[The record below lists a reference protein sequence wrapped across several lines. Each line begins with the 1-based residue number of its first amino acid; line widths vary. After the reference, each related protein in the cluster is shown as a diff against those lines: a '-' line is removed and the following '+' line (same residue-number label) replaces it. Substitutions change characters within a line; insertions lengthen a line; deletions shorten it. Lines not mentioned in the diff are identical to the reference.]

1 LSAVGAAQDIA
12 SRNQPAFDVD
22 RFERIADLPIISPWV
37 ANPSL
42 HLGIRTMNTM
52 RAVWISSFGGPEVLE
67 IRQVDRPAINNEQVL
82 VRVRA
87 SSLNRADLLQ
97 RQGKYPPPPGFPAEI
112 PGIEFAGE
120 IAEIGS
126 SVRQWK
132 QGQRVFGLI
141 GGGAHAE
148 YLATSEPLLAEIPS
162 NLSFEQAAAIPE
174 VFITAHDALWTQ
186 AALRPGETVL
196 IHAVGS
202 GVGLAAVQLCRAIQ
216 AVPYGT
222 SRTADK
228 IEQSK
233 LLGLEAGAVVRE
245 NFDALDAAAQK
256 WTGGKGI
263 NVVLDLVGGP
273 YVKASQKL
281 MSNKGRIVL
290 VGTIAGGSYE
300 LDARYMLSK
309 RLKVWGTV
317 LRARSLEEKIEVTK
331 KFAAEIVPLLASG
344 VLRPNVDSTFKLDE
358 ISKAHQR
365 LESNETLGKVVITL

>member
-1 LSAVGAAQDIA
+1 
-12 SRNQPAFDVD
+12 
-22 RFERIADLPIISPWV
+22 
-37 ANPSL
+37 
-42 HLGIRTMNTM
+42 MNTM
-52 RAVWISSFGGPEVLE
+52 QAIWISSPGGPEVLE
-67 IRQVDRPAINNEQVL
+67 IRQVGKPDINDDQVL

-97 RQGKYPPPPGFPAEI
+97 RQGRYPPPPGFPAEI

-120 IAEIGS
+120 VAEVGA

-132 QGQRVFGLI
+132 PGQRVFGLI

-148 YLATSEPLLAEIPS
+148 YVVTYERLLAEVPA

-186 AALRPGETVL
+186 AKLRPGETVL
-196 IHAVGS
+196 IHAIGS

-228 IEQSK
+228 IDKAKSV
-233 LLGLEAGAVVRE
+233 GLQNGLAVRD
-245 NFDALDAAAQK
+245 NFDEMQTAAQN

-273 YVKASQKL
+273 YVKAGQKL
-281 MSNKGRIVL
+281 LANKGRLVL
-290 VGTIAGGSYE
+290 VGTVAGGNYE
-300 LDARYMLSK
+300 LEARYVLSK

-317 LRARSLEEKIEVTK
+317 LRARALEEKIEVTQR
-331 KFAAEIVPLLASG
+331 FAAEVVPLLASG
-344 VLRPNVDSTFKLDE
+344 VLRPNIDSVFPFAE
-358 ISKAHQR
+358 IGKAHER
-365 LESNETLGKVVITL
+365 LESNETFGKVVIMVE

>member
-1 LSAVGAAQDIA
+1 
-12 SRNQPAFDVD
+12 
-22 RFERIADLPIISPWV
+22 
-37 ANPSL
+37 
-42 HLGIRTMNTM
+42 MNTM
-52 RAVWISSFGGPEVLE
+52 RAAWIASFGGPEVLE
-67 IRQVDRPAINNEQVL
+67 IRQVARPTINDEQVL

-97 RQGKYPPPPGFPAEI
+97 RQGKYPPPPGFPPEI
-112 PGIEFAGE
+112 PGMEFAGE
-120 IAEIGS
+120 VAEVGS

-132 QGQRVFGLI
+132 PGQRVFGLI
-141 GGGAHAE
+141 GGGAQAE
-148 YLATSEPLLAEIPS
+148 YLATSEHLLAEIPA

-186 AALRPGETVL
+186 AGLRPGETVL

-202 GVGLAAVQLCRAIQ
+202 GVGLAAIQLCHAIQ

-233 LLGLEAGAVVRE
+233 PLGLEAGITVRE
-245 NFDALDAAAQK
+245 NFDEMLAAAQK
-256 WTGGKGI
+256 WTAGKGI

-281 MSNKGRIVL
+281 MANKGRMVL
-290 VGTIAGGSYE
+290 VGTVAGGNYE
-300 LDARYMLSK
+300 LEARYMLSK

-317 LRARSLEEKIEVTK
+317 LRARPLEEKIEVTRR
-331 KFAAEIVPLLASG
+331 FAAEVVPLLASG
-344 VLRPNVDSTFKLDE
+344 VLRPNIDSTFKIDE
-358 ISKAHQR
+358 IDKAHAR
-365 LESNETLGKVVITL
+365 LESNETFGKVVIVL

>member
-1 LSAVGAAQDIA
+1 
-12 SRNQPAFDVD
+12 
-22 RFERIADLPIISPWV
+22 
-37 ANPSL
+37 
-42 HLGIRTMNTM
+42 M
-52 RAVWISSFGGPEVLE
+52 RAVWISGPGEPGVLE
-67 IRQVDRPAINNEQVL
+67 IREVGKPDINDDQVL

-120 IAEIGS
+120 VAEVGG
-126 SVRQWK
+126 SVREWRP
-132 QGQRVFGLI
+132 GQRVFGLI

-148 YLATSEPLLAEIPS
+148 YVVTYERLLAEIPA
-162 NLSFEQAAAIPE
+162 NLSFEQAAAVPE

-186 AALRPGETVL
+186 AGLRPGETVL

-222 SRTADK
+222 SRTAGK

-233 LLGLEAGAVVRE
+233 LAGLEAGLALRD
-245 NFDALDAAAQK
+245 NFAELQAAART
-256 WTGGKGI
+256 WTAGKGI
-263 NVVLDLVGGP
+263 DVVLDLVGGP
-273 YVKASQKL
+273 YVKGSQAML
-281 MSNKGRIVL
+281 AQHGRMVL
-290 VGTIAGGSYE
+290 VGTVAGGNYE

-317 LRARSLEEKIEVTK
+317 LRARALEEKIEVTQR
-331 KFAAEIVPLLASG
+331 FAAEVVPLLATG
-344 VLRPNVDSTFKLDE
+344 VLRPNIDSVFKLAD
-358 ISKAHQR
+358 ISKAHAR
-365 LESNETLGKVVITL
+365 LESNETFGKVVVTLD